1 MKLVFL
7 VLRIGLGLM
16 LLAFGAN
23 KFFWFMPDFDF
34 SAYPQAEHL
43 FKALRYSWHEPVGKG
58 YLMGLVGLTELMVGL
73 LLVLKKWIPL
83 ALIVLVPISVNIVLF
98 HAFVNLSNIGPAL
111 LVAIVNGVLIYRHKE
126 KYKPLFK

>member
-73 LLVLKKWIPL
+73 LLVLKKWVPL

-98 HAFVNLSNIGPAL
+98 HAFVNLPNIGPAL
-111 LVAIVNGVLIYRHKE
+111 LVAIVNGVLIYRLKE